1 MTPLITIM
9 LMHVGSETFMAQF
22 DSQMECGRA
31 LLEFSAISRDLERE
45 YGGEAPWAQCVRTY
59 APSVS
64 IRPKAR
70 GVRV

>member
-1 MTPLITIM
+1 MTPLVTIM
-9 LMHVGSETFMAQF
+9 IMFVGEGGTYAAQF
-22 DSQMECGRA
+22 NSQHECGRA
-31 LLEFSAISRDLERE
+31 LLEFSAIADELERE
-45 YGGEAPWAQCVRTY
+45 YGGEAWARCLVTG

>member
-9 LMHVGSETFMAQF
+9 LMHVGSETYMAQF

-45 YGGEAPWAQCVRTY
+45 YGSEAWARCLVTG

>member
-9 LMHVGSETFMAQF
+9 LMHVGAETYMAQF
-22 DSQMECGRA
+22 DSQHECGRA
-31 LLEFSAISRDLERE
+31 LLEFSAIADELERE

-59 APSVS
+59 APARSP
-64 IRPKAR
+64 RPKAR

>member
-1 MTPLITIM
+1 MTALVTIL
-9 LMHVGSETFMAQF
+9 LMHVGGETYMGQF
-22 DSQMECGRA
+22 STRDACGRA
-31 LLEFSAISRDLERE
+31 LLAFSAIADDLERE
-45 YGGEAPWAQCVRTY
+45 YGGEAWAQCVRTY